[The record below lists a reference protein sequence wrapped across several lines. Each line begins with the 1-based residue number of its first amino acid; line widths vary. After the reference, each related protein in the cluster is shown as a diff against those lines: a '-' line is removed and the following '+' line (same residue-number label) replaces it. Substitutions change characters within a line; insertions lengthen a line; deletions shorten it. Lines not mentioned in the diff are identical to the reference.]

1 MWFKTTR
8 LIWKSFHKSAINA
21 LFKSSEKSHA
31 STKATYNNETIV
43 IRTHA
48 HTKCIYPFGH
58 KSLVKM
64 CDCGPQRAIYCL
76 QEKARAQ
83 LMWLSHTQK
92 LFFPHSCACQHLH
105 CPYFFGAKCFHFG
118 LLWCAEM
125 INMLMTLRLPE
136 ENKNYRPE
144 DTGNVTHH
152 SVLLG
157 DKLHTFSYAPT
168 NIWQYFKALHKASR
182 MNTWY
187 VCLFVF

>member
-1 MWFKTTR
+1 
-8 LIWKSFHKSAINA
+8 
-21 LFKSSEKSHA
+21 
-31 STKATYNNETIV
+31 
-43 IRTHA
+43 
-48 HTKCIYPFGH
+48 
-58 KSLVKM
+58 
-64 CDCGPQRAIYCL
+64 
-76 QEKARAQ
+76 
-83 LMWLSHTQK
+83 MWLSHTQK

-125 INMLMTLRLPE
+125 INRLMTLRLPE
-136 ENKNYRPE
+136 ENKKNYRLE

-187 VCLFVF
+187 VCLFVCFLNEQSSNLSPSLNPFCLEHRVGTSPCWDRDTFSSPSSGN